1 MNSLQIPDVIKII
14 WPLLLIQVAFQ
25 GYAIYDL
32 FSVKSGRTRNLSS
45 AMWGLILVL
54 GGVVGFAAYFLV
66 GRSEE

>member
-25 GYAIYDL
+25 AYAIYDL

-54 GGVVGFAAYFLV
+54 GGVVGFAAYFLI